1 MPGDTDLD
9 RLLAGMAPLL
19 HPTRYVFVTDPPDGL
34 PSLATIREDEGLS
47 AIVTADDA
55 DAHGLTGEFPCA
67 GITLR
72 VHSALEAVGFL
83 AAVTRALADA
93 GIGTNPV
100 AGFHHDHLFV
110 PWDRRHDAMAAL
122 CEIAAR

>member
-9 RLLAGMAPLL
+9 RLLVGMQPDL
-19 HPTRYVFVTDPPDGL
+19 HPARYVFVTDPPDGL
-34 PSLATIREDEGLS
+34 TPLATIREAEGLS

-55 DAHGLTGEFPCA
+55 DAHGLAGEFPCA

-83 AAVTRALADA
+83 AAIARALTDA
-93 GIGTNPV
+93 GISTNPV

-110 PWDRRHDAMAAL
+110 PWGRRHDALAVL
-122 CEIAAR
+122 RGLTER